1 MALLLFAI
9 LSLPRYDVDDVLF
22 IFHVFS
28 LSFFFYNYKS
38 ISALDRPINV
48 FFFLFFFFI
57 GNRAIQR
64 QIRYFQF
71 PFVQPKFVFFFFFHN
86 FPTE

>member
-48 FFFLFFFFI
+48 FFFLFFFFYWKLRDTEANTI
-57 GNRAIQR
+57 LSISICSTE
-64 QIRYFQF
+64 IR
-71 PFVQPKFVFFFFFHN
+71 FFFFF
-86 FPTE
+86 F

>member
-9 LSLPRYDVDDVLF
+9 LSLPRYDVDNVLF

-28 LSFFFYNYKS
+28 LSFFFFYNYKS

-48 FFFLFFFFI
+48 FFFIFFFFLLEKA
-57 GNRAIQR
+57 R
-64 QIRYFQF
+64 
-71 PFVQPKFVFFFFFHN
+71 
-86 FPTE
+86 

>member
-48 FFFLFFFFI
+48 FFFLFFFLLETARYRGKHDTFNFHLF
-57 GNRAIQR
+57 NRNS
-64 QIRYFQF
+64 
-71 PFVQPKFVFFFFFHN
+71 FFFFFYN